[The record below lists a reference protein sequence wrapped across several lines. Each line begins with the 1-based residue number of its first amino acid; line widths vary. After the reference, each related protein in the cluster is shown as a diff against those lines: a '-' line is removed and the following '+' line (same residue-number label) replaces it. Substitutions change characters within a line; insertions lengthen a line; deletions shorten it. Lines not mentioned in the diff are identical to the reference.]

1 MLARRA
7 DSLLS
12 LMGETEKVIQ
22 QPNQPPTVR
31 LLGEFVGNQAVAAIP
46 KIRKTISGS
55 MVNARRIE
63 VRELGLGPQ
72 GIKRFAGDLSVQA
85 DCGVG
90 IAEGLDCDGSGG
102 EGLRL
107 SNRSVQSGSGTSLL
121 GQPVAARLLYRDPC
135 APRRRQGPSTWR
147 RVNSILRTRG
157 RWRGRH
163 AVASQL
169 AMLLLHNICK
179 NDPLFN

>member
-1 MLARRA
+1 
-7 DSLLS
+7 
-12 LMGETEKVIQ
+12 MGETEKVIQ

-31 LLGEFVGNQAVAAIP
+31 LLGEFVGHQAVAAIP

-55 MVNARRIE
+55 MVNAQPIE

-90 IAEGLDCDGSGG
+90 IAEGLDCVVLVAKLFVYPIEVFSPPPGP
-102 EGLRL
+102 
-107 SNRSVQSGSGTSLL
+107 VLL

-157 RWRGRH
+157 R
-163 AVASQL
+163 
-169 AMLLLHNICK
+169 
-179 NDPLFN
+179 